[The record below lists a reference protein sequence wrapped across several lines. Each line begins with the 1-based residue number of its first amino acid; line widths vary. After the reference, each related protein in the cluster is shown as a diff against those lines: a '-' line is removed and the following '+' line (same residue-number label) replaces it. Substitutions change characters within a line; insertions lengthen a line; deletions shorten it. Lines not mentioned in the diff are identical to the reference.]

1 MSYVNISF
9 FVHATE
15 DPEKVLKAVE
25 NCFPSMTLSEIQ
37 FARNSLSGHYKNP
50 ITFFETR
57 IKDRDLIK
65 AIITDLSIKIE
76 QKDKE
81 LLLSERDKYVG
92 EDGSL
97 YIRADKQSV
106 YNNILRI
113 CSADPIHIKI
123 RLSVSSKN
131 PQEAVSIYK
140 KLGLL

>member
-1 MSYVNISF
+1 MSHIDISF

-15 DPEKVLKAVE
+15 DQEKVLKAVG
-25 NCFPSMTLSEIQ
+25 NCFPSITLSEIQ

-57 IKDRDLIK
+57 IKDRNLIK
-65 AIITDLSIKIE
+65 TIITDLSSKIE

-81 LLLSERDKYVG
+81 FLLSERDKYLD

-97 YIRADKQSV
+97 YIRADKQSI
-106 YNNILRI
+106 YNNVLCL
-113 CSADPIHIKI
+113 CSADPIRIKI

-131 PQEAVSIYK
+131 PQETVSIYK
-140 KLGLL
+140 ELGLL